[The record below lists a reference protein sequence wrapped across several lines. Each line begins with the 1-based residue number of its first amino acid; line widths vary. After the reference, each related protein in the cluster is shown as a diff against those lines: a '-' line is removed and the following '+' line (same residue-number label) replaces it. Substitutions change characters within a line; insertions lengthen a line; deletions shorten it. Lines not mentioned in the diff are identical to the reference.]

1 MSEPEQAKNTSK
13 ANSEKSTNFEQGVN
27 LTTLLGKVILAIGAT
42 SYVLGILVVNLYLGK
57 FGAITMSLVKVNY
70 LLTGVLTLMPLLC
83 WAVIIM
89 IAVLLLSGE
98 GISKESK
105 GKAYLG
111 RKLLWMLYV
120 MIFIF
125 AIWALFK
132 ALKVRYHVEI
142 TLIEGI
148 GHVLMALATA
158 FFIVMLMIQLATIIK
173 IPNIIIKGS
182 SNVFLRIHS
191 KGFIVAYIF
200 GFIVSFLVY
209 IIYFTEN
216 IYPKIPS
223 YLGGAKPV
231 SVQVFVD
238 PNSEINISFGN
249 CKLTKKG
256 QGVWEGKLIL
266 ATEDEYLFAVKD
278 ANEALCIR
286 KQDVKAI
293 KYYQESLFGGGK
305 PPSGNTSNMFFSAP
319 H

>member
-13 ANSEKSTNFEQGVN
+13 ANSEKPTNFEQWVH

-83 WAVIIM
+83 WAFIIM
-89 IAVLLLSGE
+89 IAILLLSGE
-98 GISKESK
+98 GTFKESK
-105 GKAYLG
+105 GKAYIG
-111 RKLLWMLYV
+111 RKLLWLLVVML
-120 MIFIF
+120 FIF
-125 AIWALFK
+125 AMWKLCFI
-132 ALKVRYHVEI
+132 ALKILHVEI
-142 TLIEGI
+142 TLYEWID
-148 GHVLMALATA
+148 HVTAALAVVLFT
-158 FFIVMLMIQLATIIK
+158 VMFTMNLATIIK
-173 IPNIIIKGS
+173 IPYMSIRS
-182 SNVFLRIHS
+182 RLNVLLR
-191 KGFIVAYIF
+191 K
-200 GFIVSFLVY
+200 VSFVVY
-209 IIYFTEN
+209 ISAVITFFPVYILNFTEN

-223 YLGGAKPV
+223 CLGGAKPV

-249 CKLTKKG
+249 CKLTKIG

-266 ATEDEYLFAVKD
+266 ATEDGYLFAVKD
-278 ANEALCIR
+278 ANEALCIS

-305 PPSGNTSNMFFSAP
+305 PPSANTSGFFFGSE
-319 H
+319 